1 VGPAVNVASWRR
13 RRAPRARARKLRHCE
28 QLHGILLN
36 GSLLRAPAED
46 KTVRRWRLSNWIVKK
61 KVKAGKVL
69 VKVLVAQGHD
79 DGAAMP
85 RGMQRQQQPVCS
97 RRPFLLIVALLVSLY
112 FFFFK

>member
-1 VGPAVNVASWRR
+1 MIGQGCVVVAAAALTWTPIDAGKRERRLEREGVGPAVNVASWRR

-61 KVKAGKVL
+61 K
-69 VKVLVAQGHD
+69 
-79 DGAAMP
+79 
-85 RGMQRQQQPVCS
+85 S
-97 RRPFLLIVALLVSLY
+97 
-112 FFFFK
+112 